1 MSDSN
6 VIPFR
11 RREPKPSATEVEIYR
26 RMTHNWSPEMRQLM
40 FPTLAELDA
49 KSGRCDPE

>member
-11 RREPKPSATEVEIYR
+11 RREFKPSPTDIEMYR
-26 RMTHNWSPEMRQLM
+26 RMTHNWSQEMRQLM

-49 KSGRCDPE
+49 KTSRCDPE

>member
-11 RREPKPSATEVEIYR
+11 RRECKPSPSDIEMYR

-40 FPTLAELDA
+40 FPTLAKHDPRPGL
-49 KSGRCDPE
+49 CDPE

>member
-11 RREPKPSATEVEIYR
+11 RREVKPSTSEIEMYR
-26 RMTHNWSPEMRQLM
+26 KMTRNWSEQMRQLM
-40 FPTLAELDA
+40 FPMHSQLEDKSNRTDAE
-49 KSGRCDPE
+49 